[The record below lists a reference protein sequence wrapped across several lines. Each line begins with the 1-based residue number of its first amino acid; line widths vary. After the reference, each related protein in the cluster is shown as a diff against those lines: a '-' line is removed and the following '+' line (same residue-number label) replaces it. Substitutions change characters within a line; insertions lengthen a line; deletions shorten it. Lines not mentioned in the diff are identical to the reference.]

1 MLCPTFALEANPPPR
16 QAKAGLS
23 DDSRMTTEPAR
34 AIANTDEG
42 DAPAMPLESPI
53 SRVLRRPSD
62 RFRRER
68 PRELRYKLAVGI
80 ANVVSRIVAWMP
92 DGLRDW
98 LADRAGDLW
107 IRTTPVYRAN
117 VIANIGQV
125 LGPGTSRPAL
135 EAMARNI
142 FRMSA
147 RNFGEL
153 LRLRHLSP
161 EELIALVPLS
171 AADLSLLREAHAR
184 GQGVIIATAHMGPF
198 DLLGHAIH
206 AQGVPMTV
214 ITGRTTSRFVFDAVT
229 HLRQSHDLR
238 MVEPTP
244 GGVRRVIKALRQGE
258 ITVFLADYD
267 FFQNGIRMS
276 FFGRETTIPPGSIR
290 IARDT
295 GALVIPMFPRRTGDG
310 YKLAVGEPFEVA
322 KTRDVDAD
330 VLAGMEILKSRLEE
344 GIGANPDQW
353 VLFQRAWPLEPAP
366 PVRVFPVG
374 SPLESELLK
383 RVDAVLPPPRRHED
397 DIGVHRESG
406 NS

>member
-1 MLCPTFALEANPPPR
+1 MAD
-16 QAKAGLS
+16 LS
-23 DDSRMTTEPAR
+23 DDSRMTTVPAR
-34 AIANTDEG
+34 AIADTDEG
-42 DAPAMPLESPI
+42 IASAMPLESPI
-53 SRVLRRPSD
+53 GRVLRRPSD
-62 RFRRER
+62 RYRRER

-80 ANVVSRIVAWMP
+80 ANVVSRIVSWMP

-125 LGPGTSRPAL
+125 MGPVTSRPTL

-161 EELIALVPLS
+161 EQLIALVPLS
-171 AADLSLLREAHAR
+171 AASLSVLREAHAR

-198 DLLGHAIH
+198 DLLGHAIA

-229 HLRQSHDLR
+229 HLRHSHDLR

-244 GGVRRVIKALRQGE
+244 GGVRRVVRALRQGE
-258 ITVFLADYD
+258 IAGFVVDYD
-267 FFQNGIRMS
+267 FFQNGIRMP
-276 FFGRETTIPPGSIR
+276 FFGRETTLPPGAIR

-295 GALVIPMFPRRTGDG
+295 GALVVPMFPRRGRRG
-310 YKLAVGEPFEVA
+310 YELAVGEPFEVA
-322 KTRDVDAD
+322 KTRDIDAD
-330 VLAGMEILKSRLEE
+330 VLAGMETLKSRLEA

-383 RVDAVLPPPRRHED
+383 RVDAVLPPPRRDAAASPEHVPTD
-397 DIGVHRESG
+397 RTDPPPLFPGR
-406 NS
+406 